1 MPTTANKRARGL
13 LIISPTFRC
22 IVYKFPS
29 HTMFASLQNNQEPI
43 SIPKGVLI
51 LMGQGQSGN
60 NNILVVPQANQA
72 LQQLKY
78 EVAQE
83 LGIQIPQDGYYGYM
97 ATRDT
102 GAIGGHMV
110 RRMVQIAESQL
121 AGTMQGQG
129 R

>member
-1 MPTTANKRARGL
+1 
-13 LIISPTFRC
+13 
-22 IVYKFPS
+22 
-29 HTMFASLQNNQEPI
+29 
-43 SIPKGVLI
+43 
-51 LMGQGQSGN
+51 MGQGSSGN

-102 GAIGGHMV
+102 GAIGGHIT
-110 RRMVQIAESQL
+110 RRLVEIAEQQL
-121 AGTMQGQG
+121 ASQVGGNFT

>member
-1 MPTTANKRARGL
+1 MYSLK
-13 LIISPTFRC
+13 IS
-22 IVYKFPS
+22 S
-29 HTMFASLQNNQEPI
+29 HTMFASLQIYQMPI

-51 LMGQGQSGN
+51 LMGSGQSRN
-60 NNILVVPQANQA
+60 SNILVVPQASQA

-83 LGIQIPQDGYYGYM
+83 LGIQIPQDGYYGFM

-102 GAIGGHMV
+102 GAIGGHIT
-110 RRMVQIAESQL
+110 RRLVQIAESQL
-121 AGTMQGQG
+121 AGMQGQG

>member
-1 MPTTANKRARGL
+1 LA
-13 LIISPTFRC
+13 
-22 IVYKFPS
+22 
-29 HTMFASLQNNQEPI
+29 Q
-43 SIPKGVLI
+43 
-51 LMGQGQSGN
+51 GQGGGGGG

-83 LGIQIPQDGYYGYM
+83 LGVQIPQDGYYGYM

-110 RRMVQIAESQL
+110 RRMVQIAESTL
-121 AGTMQGQG
+121 AGVQQQG